1 MKHISFWCLGLYLI
15 FSVRRYMEITVD
27 YSKSRSI
34 KKMLTQN
41 CGCVGVTY
49 KFMNRDTVFAS
60 LVMICLYI
68 DNRTTNFITMFFN
81 TYINGLVFS
90 FLRPHLLLKRLH
102 YKDVWGDLI
111 PLTMFPFITTSRR
124 PLCHGVYMP
133 FGQYTCFVQFY
144 DFGRVLENALNSANL
159 FCQFI
164 EI

>member
-1 MKHISFWCLGLYLI
+1 
-15 FSVRRYMEITVD
+15 MEITVD

-41 CGCVGVTY
+41 CGCVGVT
-49 KFMNRDTVFAS
+49 VFTS

-68 DNRTTNFITMFFN
+68 DNRTTNFITMFFD
-81 TYINGLVFS
+81 TYINGLIFS

-124 PLCHGVYMP
+124 PLCHGVY
-133 FGQYTCFVQFY
+133 
-144 DFGRVLENALNSANL
+144 AIWAIHL
-159 FCQFI
+159 FCTI
-164 EI
+164 L